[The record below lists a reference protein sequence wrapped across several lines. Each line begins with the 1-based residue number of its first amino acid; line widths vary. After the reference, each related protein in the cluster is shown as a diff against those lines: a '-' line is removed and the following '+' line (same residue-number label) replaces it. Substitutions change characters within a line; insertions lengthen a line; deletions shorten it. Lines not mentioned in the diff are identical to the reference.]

1 MTGLVVNPV
10 PLCPGWPAA
19 QPEHFA
25 DTGTDVLLVGHEFEF
40 VTPIADQRAM
50 LKKIGGSSLV
60 VEDDVH
66 AALIDVPC
74 ASKAVSFLVS
84 GKRVAG
90 RCAGVPVP

>member
-74 ASKAVSFLVS
+74 AGRAVSFLVS
-84 GKRVAG
+84 GTKVAG